1 MHPKRTAITIIV
13 AATLLGAT
21 TAALAQSTTLT
32 DQQRKT
38 IYGTLIKD
46 KNSLSA
52 TPGFNASPGSELPSS
67 VLLTPFPKAIT
78 DEKVQQFQFAVTGR
92 QVVVAD
98 PKTRRI
104 ISVIGE

>member
-1 MHPKRTAITIIV
+1 MHFLRIAIIATA
-13 AATLLGAT
+13 LLGAT
-21 TAALAQSTTLT
+21 TAALAQATTLT

-38 IYGTLIKD
+38 IYNTLVKD
-46 KNSLSA
+46 KDALSA

-67 VLLTPFPKAIT
+67 VLLNPMPKSIN
-78 DEKVQQFQFAVTGR
+78 DEKVQQYQFAVTGR